1 LTVSVIV
8 GGVAQSQTLRIIS
21 AKLPTTMNV
30 LCAAVA
36 GKTGNNARK
45 FYIDSTIA
53 ASDPMFA
60 GRGNSDSWIM
70 YENA

>member
-1 LTVSVIV
+1 M
-8 GGVAQSQTLRIIS
+8 S

-45 FYIDSTIA
+45 LYIDSTIA